1 MELQFMEFQFMEL
14 AQAGDWA
21 SLRLSAR
28 AVGDTKTGLRRARR
42 RSVGGAQRAVG
53 VAPAPD

>member
-1 MELQFMEFQFMEL
+1 MEFQFMEL
-14 AQAGDWA
+14 AQAGEWA